1 MIVLDNEM
9 NFALKLI
16 NEHPKPDLGIIL
28 KKVLMR
34 NSKSQEGKLD
44 FTKIFWLVSNHSLQ

>member
-1 MIVLDNEM
+1 MVVLDNEM

-16 NEHPKPDLGIIL
+16 NEHPRPDLGIIL

-34 NSKSQEGKLD
+34 NSKNQGGKLD
-44 FTKIFWLVSNHSLQ
+44 FTKIFWLVSNHSN